1 MFPNLLQATKEY
13 WHQLD
18 ELEVAYQQGKI
29 PLEEVDARVADLMA
43 ELAVKRRAAFR
54 YFWQSCLH
62 WIATQKET
70 VIGLVILGL
79 IAYAWVL
86 TSAVPSTLTIS

>member
-13 WHQLD
+13 WRQLD
-18 ELEVAYQQGKI
+18 ELEVAYQQGEI

-43 ELAVKRRAAFR
+43 KLAVERRAAFS
-54 YFWQSCLH
+54 YFWQGCLH

-70 VIGLVILGL
+70 VIGLAILGL
-79 IAYAWVL
+79 IVYAWVL
-86 TSAVPSTLTIS
+86 TGTVSSTLTIS

>member
-18 ELEVAYQQGKI
+18 ELEVAYQRGEI

-43 ELAVKRRAAFR
+43 ELAVERRAAFR
-54 YFWQSCLH
+54 HFWQGCLH
-62 WIATQKET
+62 WMATQKET
-70 VIGLVILGL
+70 VISLAILGL
-79 IAYAWVL
+79 IVYAWLL
-86 TSAVPSTLTIS
+86 TSGVSSSLTI